1 MERWKGKP
9 LELPIDF
16 GSLSRLDLVFEGMR
30 RDEGTFTAYV
40 FLNAPRLRA
49 DAGRDHP
56 RFAAAFT
63 LFAHEQCWGDE
74 GHCDWKREPVSPFDM
89 RPEHDVTPTAVT
101 LDVTDA
107 IRRLGNPDQLTV
119 TVHATK
125 LADPKETQGIV
136 RFERLTAVAYR

>member
-1 MERWKGKP
+1 
-9 LELPIDF
+9 
-16 GSLSRLDLVFEGMR
+16 
-30 RDEGTFTAYV
+30 
-40 FLNAPRLRA
+40 
-49 DAGRDHP
+49 
-56 RFAAAFT
+56 
-63 LFAHEQCWGDE
+63 
-74 GHCDWKREPVSPFDM
+74 M